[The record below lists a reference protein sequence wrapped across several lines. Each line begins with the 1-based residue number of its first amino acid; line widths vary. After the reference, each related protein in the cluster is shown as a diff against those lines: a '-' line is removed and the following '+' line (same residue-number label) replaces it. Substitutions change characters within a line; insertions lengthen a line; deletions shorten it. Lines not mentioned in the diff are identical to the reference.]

1 MTIKHNQLSFFEY
14 ISDFKTWSLLI
25 IIAIVAFIFVS
36 CLIMML
42 TESKITSITLGLFIT
57 ILLST
62 MIVIFDLNDYN
73 GYSVNGSAKITDI
86 KPYSTNGN
94 SSDNNTQ
101 TIYFTHNDHIYNIQS
116 PDNSVIKKGD
126 IINIKSSKYAV
137 TIDNGTIEKSNAKHQ
152 TLNIKIHSKK

>member
-14 ISDFKTWSLLI
+14 ISDFKTWSFLI
-25 IIAIVAFIFVS
+25 IIAIVAFIFVN

-101 TIYFTHNDHIYNIQS
+101 TIYFTHNNHIYNIQS
-116 PDNSVIKKGD
+116 PDNKVIKKD
-126 IINIKSSKYAV
+126 DTINIKSSKYAV
-137 TIDNGTIEKSNAKHQ
+137 TIDNGTIEKSNAKNQ
-152 TLNIKIHSKK
+152 TLDINITHQ

>member
-14 ISDFKTWSLLI
+14 ISDFKTWSHLI
-25 IIAIVAFIFVS
+25 IVAIIAFILVS
-36 CLIMML
+36 YLIMFL
-42 TESKITSITLGLFIT
+42 TESKITSITLGLFVT
-57 ILLST
+57 ILISI
-62 MIVIFDLNDYN
+62 MCIIFDFEDYN

-126 IINIKSSKYAV
+126 TINIKSSKYAA
-137 TIDNGTIEKSNAKHQ
+137 TIDNGTIEKSNAKDQ
-152 TLNIKIHSKK
+152 TLDVKINSKN